1 MATTPKTE
9 SPFDALLAPQRAQP
23 STPAARPRR
32 RLRRLIGLSALALVV
47 GAGVLVYSS
56 LRAEKRAPVSYRTAV
71 VERGDVVKTVTATG
85 TLSPRV
91 TVSVGAQVSGRILSL
106 SADYN
111 SQVKKGQ
118 VIARLDPQLLAAD
131 VQKAKANLA
140 AARAKVS
147 QAQTKASEAKLA
159 YARDRKL
166 AAKGVVSNAELT
178 SRRASYLS
186 GTAEVKVAN
195 AQVAQAKAT
204 LALAQTKLEQTTIR
218 SPIDGVVVSRSV
230 DVGQTVAA
238 SLSAPTLFSIAQDL
252 TAMEVHTSVAESD
265 VGKLAAGMEAR
276 ISVDAYP
283 DKTFV
288 GQVKQVRYEA
298 QTVQNVVTYD
308 AVISVPN
315 EARLLRPGMTA
326 NVTFVVAKR
335 EGVLRVANAATR
347 FRFGGGEKGKA
358 SKARRSNASKTNK
371 ANKARKPAGKRVYV
385 LREGKPLPVRVVL
398 GLADTGHTELREPGS
413 LKVGDELIV
422 GVQGPAKAKAA
433 KAKAGNAKRGGGRRG
448 PRRIF

>member
-1 MATTPKTE
+1 MGQSPNAPET
-9 SPFDALLAPQRAQP
+9 SPFDALLDPQSDA
-23 STPAARPRR
+23 TPARQAAPRR
-32 RLRRLIGLSALALVV
+32 TRLRRLLGVTALAAVI
-47 GAGVLVYSS
+47 GGGVLAYSS
-56 LRAEKRAPVSYRTAV
+56 LRAEKRAPVTYRTAP

-106 SADYN
+106 EADYN

-118 VIARLDPQLLAAD
+118 VIARLEPQLIAAD

-140 AARAKVS
+140 AAYAKVS
-147 QAQTKASEAKLA
+147 QARTKAREAKLA
-159 YARDRKL
+159 YERDREL
-166 AAKGVVSNAELT
+166 AKKGVVSNAELT
-178 SRRASYLS
+178 SRRATYLS
-186 GTAEVKVAN
+186 SAAEVKVAN

-204 LALAQTKLEQTTIR
+204 LSLAKTKLAQTTIR
-218 SPIDGVVVSRSV
+218 SPIDGVVVSRAV

-238 SLSAPTLFSIAQDL
+238 SLSAPTLFTIAQDL

-288 GQVKQVRYEA
+288 GLVKQVRYEA

-308 AVISVPN
+308 AVISVQN
-315 EARLLRPGMTA
+315 TARLLRPGMTA

-347 FRFGGGEKGKA
+347 FRLGA
-358 SKARRSNASKTNK
+358 ANSKREGANRR
-371 ANKARKPAGKRVYV
+371 RVYV
-385 LREGKPLPVRVVL
+385 LRDGKPQQLRVTL
-398 GLADTGHTELREPGS
+398 GLADTSHTELKDAGA
-413 LKVGDELIV
+413 LKAGDTLIV
-422 GVQGPAKAKAA
+422 GVQGGGGAKAKA
-433 KAKAGNAKRGGGRRG
+433 KAKTSASNKAGQAKRRGGRRG